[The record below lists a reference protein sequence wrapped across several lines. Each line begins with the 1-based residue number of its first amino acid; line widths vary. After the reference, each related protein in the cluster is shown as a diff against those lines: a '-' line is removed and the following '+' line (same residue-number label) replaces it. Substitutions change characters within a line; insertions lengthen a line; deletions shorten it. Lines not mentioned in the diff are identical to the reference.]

1 MMTEEGVDTLVSVLL
16 GSIEHR
22 GIFMSNLDEHETM
35 SILEEILD
43 DIATI
48 LFVKNSDFEIK
59 SQSDMTVIMNTMRSN
74 MFATFKRPFKEGER
88 NFFKKITV
96 EKHTTDNRNRGGLFG
111 IGKTLG
117 LGQ

>member
-1 MMTEEGVDTLVSVLL
+1 MA
-16 GSIEHR
+16 
-22 GIFMSNLDEHETM
+22 
-35 SILEEILD
+35 ILEEILD

-48 LFVKNSDFEIK
+48 IFVKNAEFKIK

-96 EKHTTDNRNRGGLFG
+96 EKHTTDNRRGGGLFG
-111 IGKTLG
+111 LGKIVG
-117 LGQ
+117 VGQ